1 MERTETGTTC
11 FFPRLRLSKTRSVA
25 EATMQAADHTEIVD

>member
-1 MERTETGTTC
+1 MERTETGTC

-25 EATMQAADHTEIVD
+25 EATMQAADHIEIVD